1 MGDLPAITDA
11 MERRVRFELLY
22 SVHAPAVKAYILRR
36 AAPAV
41 ADDLV
46 AEVFVVCWRR
56 FDELP
61 ADPLPWM
68 LGVARRVLST
78 QRRGERRGA
87 ALQRRLTESGGA
99 PTAFDTSSAFDAP
112 STFDAPSHFGA
123 PTAHSNASATLRKAL
138 EQLSEPDRE
147 LLLLIAW
154 EGLSPTQAATAMGLK
169 PATVRVRLH
178 RARRRL
184 ARALTRE
191 GDEPLACSPLAMEV
205 SP

>member
-87 ALQRRLTESGGA
+87 ALQRRLAESGGT
-99 PTAFDTSSAFDAP
+99 PPAFDAP
-112 STFDAPSHFGA
+112 SAFDTA
-123 PTAHSNASATLRKAL
+123 PTSRSNAGATLRTAL
-138 EQLSEPDRE
+138 ERLSEPDRE

-154 EGLSPTQAATAMGLK
+154 EGLSPTQAAIAMGLK

-184 ARALTRE
+184 ARALARE